1 MKRAM
6 VAGFA
11 VFIAGAAVLA
21 QDWPQWRG
29 PSRDGKVEGFKAPSS
44 WPKELAQKWQVK
56 VGSGDSTPALAG
68 GKLYVFAR
76 DGGDEVTICL
86 NADTKEEIWR
96 DKFAVPAIPPP
107 SGRAHAGPR
116 ASPAVADGKVVTV
129 GVTGVVSCLAANK
142 SEKQVLWRN
151 ESYKSVPKF
160 YTAASPLISGD
171 VVITYLGGEG
181 SGALVALNMADG
193 SEKWKWPDEGP
204 GYASPVM
211 AELGGVKQIVTLTE
225 KSIIGVSAAD
235 GKLLWQVPFVAS
247 GMNYNA
253 ATPIIDGQTV
263 ICTGAG
269 RGTKALKIE
278 KQGDKF
284 QATELWA
291 NKEVG
296 DQFSSQV
303 LKDGLLFGVSDKG
316 NIYCLSAKDE
326 GKTAWTDAV
335 KYGRG
340 YGAMVDAGT
349 VIMALPDTGP
359 LVVFKPDAKA
369 YAEVIKYKVSDTPS
383 TYATPVISGGKI
395 FIKDQDNLTCWSLE

>member
-1 MKRAM
+1 
-6 VAGFA
+6 
-11 VFIAGAAVLA
+11 
-21 QDWPQWRG
+21 
-29 PSRDGKVEGFKAPSS
+29 
-44 WPKELAQKWQVK
+44 
-56 VGSGDSTPALAG
+56 
-68 GKLYVFAR
+68 
-76 DGGDEVTICL
+76 
-86 NADTKEEIWR
+86 
-96 DKFAVPAIPPP
+96 
-107 SGRAHAGPR
+107 
-116 ASPAVADGKVVTV
+116 
-129 GVTGVVSCLAANK
+129 
-142 SEKQVLWRN
+142 
-151 ESYKSVPKF
+151 VPKF